1 MTRFRRLGG
10 PHRVDHRKLLGMLES
25 DIFVATQLL
34 TTKKIHSF
42 FFFFDWIY
50 TIERIKLVRFL
61 IGREPSPLHGK
72 RIAIH
77 FLPDRDKMGWMLFSS
92 SLQSSALY
100 SKVSNILSVISDI
113 WVLPFVFTLEKK
125 ILFMNIRGAIFH
137 SFYYLTHKNGSSY
150 FSVERVYIH
159 SLTPSVWT
167 WEKRRRFQIN
177 TKIGFGHPTT
187 WKKKEK
193 FLSELMMKNLF
204 IVHAKKSALSVGGL
218 ARTFARTC
226 NFRCVY
232 IMRQHLFSKENEEQ
246 IPSDKKKKKKNFV
259 NV

>member
-42 FFFFDWIY
+42 FFFSFFDWIY

-77 FLPDRDKMGWMLFSS
+77 FLPDRDKMEWMLFSS

-100 SKVSNILSVISDI
+100 SKVSNIFSVISDI
-113 WVLPFVFTLEKK
+113 WVLPFVFTLKK
-125 ILFMNIRGAIFH
+125 KLFMNIRGAIFH

-187 WKKKEK
+187 WKKKK
-193 FLSELMMKNLF
+193 NFSLNWWWRTCLLCKRRRARTPWVDWRALSPALAIFAVYTLCANIYLVKRMKNKF
-204 IVHAKKSALSVGGL
+204 HPTKRK
-218 ARTFARTC
+218 R
-226 NFRCVY
+226 
-232 IMRQHLFSKENEEQ
+232 
-246 IPSDKKKKKKNFV
+246 KNFV

>member
-1 MTRFRRLGG
+1 MAGPIGKDLFFQRIVSTELVQVEIASSIHLLCSFLREEKKNVCICFLGRERMTRFRRLGG

-100 SKVSNILSVISDI
+100 SKVSNIFSVISDI
-113 WVLPFVFTLEKK
+113 
-125 ILFMNIRGAIFH
+125 
-137 SFYYLTHKNGSSY
+137 
-150 FSVERVYIH
+150 
-159 SLTPSVWT
+159 
-167 WEKRRRFQIN
+167 
-177 TKIGFGHPTT
+177 
-187 WKKKEK
+187 
-193 FLSELMMKNLF
+193 
-204 IVHAKKSALSVGGL
+204 
-218 ARTFARTC
+218 
-226 NFRCVY
+226 
-232 IMRQHLFSKENEEQ
+232 
-246 IPSDKKKKKKNFV
+246 
-259 NV
+259 